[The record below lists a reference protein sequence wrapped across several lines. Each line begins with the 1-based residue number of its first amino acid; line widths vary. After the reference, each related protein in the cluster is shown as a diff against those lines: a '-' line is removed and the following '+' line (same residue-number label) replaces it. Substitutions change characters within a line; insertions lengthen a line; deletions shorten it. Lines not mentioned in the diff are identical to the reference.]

1 MTYNLIIKNNRV
13 LYISPSLVEDLGTKP
28 EEMEDFRSLCENR
41 TLDAA
46 FQNASGIIEYN
57 NNQYSF
63 TKQLV
68 NMANEEMLI
77 YNIEPLED
85 DLVLFFSII
94 IHELKNPLSAILGLI
109 QAMESKAERMPRE
122 FKISDYTE
130 RVKSEL
136 KRLNSLLSSAKYIAK
151 PRTSYFVKFDLI
163 EAVKQTVKLFEPE
176 FTENNITVTFNTSL
190 DKHFQRGNKDHIF
203 QIMANMYKNA
213 IESLKHRL
221 GAKISINIK
230 QEEENLVITISD
242 NGTGMNDEVLK
253 QVKNAFTTTKKEGM
267 GMGLYIVDKLVK
279 IYKGRVE
286 IKSKVGHGTVVDIIF
301 PLEKHNS

>member
-13 LYISPSLVEDLGTKP
+13 LFISPSLAEDLGTKP
-28 EEMEDFRSLCENR
+28 EEMEDFRSFCENR
-41 TLDAA
+41 TLDAG

-68 NMANEEMLI
+68 SLANEELVI

-109 QAMESKAERMPRE
+109 QAMEAKAERMPGE

-151 PRTSYFVKFDLI
+151 PRISYFVKFDLI
-163 EAVKQTVKLFEPE
+163 EAVKRTVKLFEPE
-176 FTENNITVTFNTSL
+176 FTENNIKVSLKSSL
-190 DKHFQRGNKDHIF
+190 DKYFQRGNKDHIF

-213 IESLKHRL
+213 IESLKNRL
-221 GAKISINIK
+221 GSKIDINIK
-230 QEEENLVITISD
+230 QDEENLIITISD

-279 IYKGRVE
+279 IYKGRVD
-286 IKSKVGHGTVVDIIF
+286 IKSKVGEGTAVDIIF
-301 PLEKHNS
+301 PIEKNH

>member
-1 MTYNLIIKNNRV
+1 MTYNLIVKNNR
-13 LYISPSLVEDLGTKP
+13 LLFISPSLAEDLGMKP
-28 EEMEDFRSLCENR
+28 EEMEDFRFLCEKR
-41 TLDAA
+41 ALDSG

-63 TKQLV
+63 AKQLV
-68 NMANEEMLI
+68 KMEDGEMEI
-77 YNIEPLED
+77 FNIEPLED

-109 QAMESKAERMPRE
+109 QAMEAKANRRLGE

-130 RVKSEL
+130 RIISEL

-176 FTENNITVTFNTSL
+176 FTENNIIVSFKSSL
-190 DKHFQRGNKDHIF
+190 DKYYQRGNKDHIF

-213 IESLKHRL
+213 IESLRNRL
-221 GAKISINIK
+221 GSKINININK
-230 QEEENLVITISD
+230 DGENLIISISD
-242 NGTGMNDEVLK
+242 NGTGMNDEVLL

-279 IYKGRVE
+279 IYKGRVD
-286 IKSKVGHGTVVDIIF
+286 IRSKVGQGTAVDIIF
-301 PLEKHNS
+301 PIEINN

>member
-13 LYISPSLVEDLGTKP
+13 LFISPSFAEDLGTKP

-41 TLDAA
+41 TLDDD

-63 TKQLV
+63 AKQLV
-68 NMANEEMLI
+68 KMEDGEMEI
-77 YNIEPLED
+77 FNIEPLED

-109 QAMESKAERMPRE
+109 QAMEAKAERMPDE
-122 FKISDYTE
+122 FRISDYTE
-130 RVKSEL
+130 RIISEL
-136 KRLNSLLSSAKYIAK
+136 KRLSSLLSSAKYIAK

-176 FTENNITVTFNTSL
+176 FTENNITVSFKSSL
-190 DKHFQRGNKDHIF
+190 DKYFQRGNKDHIF

-221 GAKISINIK
+221 GSKINININQDK
-230 QEEENLVITISD
+230 ENLIITISD
-242 NGTGMNDEVLK
+242 NGNGMNDEVLK

-279 IYKGRVE
+279 IYKGRVD
-286 IKSKVGHGTVVDIIF
+286 IKSKVGQGTAVDIMF
-301 PLEKHNS
+301 PIEINN

>member
-13 LYISPSLVEDLGTKP
+13 LFISPSFAEDLGTKP

-41 TLDAA
+41 TLDDD

-63 TKQLV
+63 AKQLV
-68 NMANEEMLI
+68 KMEDGEMEI
-77 YNIEPLED
+77 FNIEPLED

-109 QAMESKAERMPRE
+109 QAMEAKAERMPDE
-122 FKISDYTE
+122 FRISDYTE
-130 RVKSEL
+130 RIISEL
-136 KRLNSLLSSAKYIAK
+136 KRLSSLLSSAKYIAK

-176 FTENNITVTFNTSL
+176 FTENNITVSFKSSL
-190 DKHFQRGNKDHIF
+190 DKYFQRGNKDHIF

-213 IESLKHRL
+213 IESLKNRL
-221 GAKISINIK
+221 GSKINININQDK
-230 QEEENLVITISD
+230 ENLIITISD
-242 NGTGMNDEVLK
+242 NGNGMNDEVLK

-279 IYKGRVE
+279 IYKGRVD
-286 IKSKVGHGTVVDIIF
+286 IKSKVGQGTAVDIMF
-301 PLEKHNS
+301 PIEINN

>member
-1 MTYNLIIKNNRV
+1 MTYNLIIKNNR
-13 LYISPSLVEDLGTKP
+13 LLFISPSLAEDLGMKP
-28 EEMEDFRSLCENR
+28 AEMEDFRFLCEKR
-41 TLDAA
+41 AVDSG

-68 NMANEEMLI
+68 KMEDGEMEI
-77 YNIEPLED
+77 INIEPLED

-109 QAMESKAERMPRE
+109 QAMEAKAERQPGE

-130 RVKSEL
+130 RIISEL

-151 PRTSYFVKFDLI
+151 PRTSYFVKFDMI

-176 FTENNITVTFNTSL
+176 FTENKIIVSFKSSL
-190 DKHFQRGNKDHIF
+190 DKYYQRGNKDHIF

-221 GAKISINIK
+221 GSKIDINIK
-230 QEEENLVITISD
+230 QDQENLIITISD
-242 NGTGMNDEVLK
+242 NGTGMDMEVLK

-279 IYKGRVE
+279 IYKGRVD
-286 IKSKVGHGTVVDIIF
+286 IKSKVGQGTAVDIIF
-301 PLEKHNS
+301 PIEINN